1 MMQKSAW
8 TFTEFTT
15 HDVAYETASQLR
27 HRLLRQPLG
36 LDLFSE
42 DRTAEALDRHF
53 AAWSGEQ
60 MIACLVITGKSAK
73 RVKLRQM
80 CVAEDHQGRGAG
92 SFLVASTEQV
102 LRAGGIEEIE
112 LAARLEA
119 QEFYRRLGYVATGEP
134 FVEVTID
141 HILMTKTL
149 T

>member
-1 MMQKSAW
+1 MMQKSDW

-15 HDVAYETASQLR
+15 CDVAYETASQLR
-27 HRLLRQPLG
+27 NRLLRQPLG

-60 MIACLVITGKSAK
+60 IIACLVITPKSAA

-80 CVAEDHQGRGAG
+80 CVAEDYQGRGVG
-92 SFLVASTEQV
+92 SFLVARTEQL
-102 LRAGGIEEIE
+102 LRADGIEEIE

-119 QEFYRRLGYVATGEP
+119 QNFYQRLGYAIKGEP
-134 FVEVTID
+134 FMEVTIE
-141 HILMTKTL
+141 HILMAKML